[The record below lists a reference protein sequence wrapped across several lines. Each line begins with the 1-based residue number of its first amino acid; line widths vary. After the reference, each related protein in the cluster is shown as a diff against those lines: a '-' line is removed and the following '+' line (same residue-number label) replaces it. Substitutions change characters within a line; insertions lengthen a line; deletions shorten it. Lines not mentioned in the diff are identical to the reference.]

1 VRDRAPRTLLLAED
15 DNSLR
20 NLAREVLEGD
30 GYRVLAAE
38 RGEEALRL
46 AASHEGPIDLLIT
59 DLIMPGI
66 GGAELARRLEALRPG
81 LATFFI
87 SGDAD
92 GEIARSGV
100 PGPRALFLQKPF
112 SILEFVDAVSRALSA
127 FAPAAA

>member
-1 VRDRAPRTLLLAED
+1 MRDRPPRTLLLAED
-15 DNSLR
+15 DTSLC

-46 AASHEGPIDLLIT
+46 AAAHEGTIHLLIT

-66 GGAELARRLEALRPG
+66 GGAELSRRLEALRPG
-81 LATFFI
+81 LATLFI

-100 PGPRALFLQKPF
+100 PGSRALFLQKPF
-112 SILEFVDAVSRALSA
+112 SILELVDAVSGALSA
-127 FAPAAA
+127 FASAAA